1 MACFVVPAAEAAIVT
16 IATHVLEKMA
26 IQKESKELSVEKV
39 DFAPKEPL
47 YKKLKLLS
55 NLLWGGSALLAFEH
69 LWHGEIQ
76 PWYPFLTAAQDA
88 AETQV
93 MLHEMATV
101 GVSMAA
107 LVTTVWAGIIAFK
120 SVMAKR
126 AALQPLPIEE
136 KKEN

>member
-1 MACFVVPAAEAAIVT
+1 MACFIVPAAEAAIVT
-16 IATHVLEKMA
+16 IATHVLEKKA

-107 LVTTVWAGIIAFK
+107 FLVNYVGYTGINVSETAK
-120 SVMAKR
+120 SI
-126 AALQPLPIEE
+126 LYGWQI
-136 KKEN
+136 

>member
-16 IATHVLEKMA
+16 IATHVLEKKA

-107 LVTTVWAGIIAFK
+107 FLVNYVGYTGINV
-120 SVMAKR
+120 SETAKNI
-126 AALQPLPIEE
+126 LYGWQI
-136 KKEN
+136 